1 MFEGIDFSPGLV
13 TYNETQ
19 NPNYLHEE
27 DLFQVSYNEDMYVL
41 DLGWYGNE
49 FALMLIRQLDWSNP
63 IWEKRTSDLLELEPL
78 MRECVV
84 YVKKLLMLN

>member
-41 DLGWYGNE
+41 
-49 FALMLIRQLDWSNP
+49 
-63 IWEKRTSDLLELEPL
+63 T
-78 MRECVV
+78 
-84 YVKKLLMLN
+84 